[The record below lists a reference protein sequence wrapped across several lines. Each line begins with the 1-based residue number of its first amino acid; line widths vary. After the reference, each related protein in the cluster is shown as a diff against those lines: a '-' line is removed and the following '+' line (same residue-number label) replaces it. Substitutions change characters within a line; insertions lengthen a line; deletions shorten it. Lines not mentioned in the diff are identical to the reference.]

1 MSSKDPPDN
10 VLDGHPRYRQLKYI
24 NRGSFGFVVL
34 AENLQT
40 KEQVAIKFVRVEWV
54 VVSSHS
60 LTSQLFFSIH
70 TTILYITPL

>member
-40 KEQVAIKFVRVEWV
+40 KEQVAIKFVRVE
-54 VVSSHS
+54 
-60 LTSQLFFSIH
+60 
-70 TTILYITPL
+70 